1 MFFIFS
7 CKQDGN
13 NSKDNVLDIRMSK
26 QPEKLNPIFF
36 PNATAREVNQY
47 IFLPLAD
54 FDPVSYELT
63 PILIKSIPVA
73 EKVMDGKYK
82 GQTRFTFE
90 LLSEAKWDDGKP
102 ITGEDYLF
110 TLKAA
115 LHPATTAS
123 AYRSIISN
131 FSAVEIDPNNNKKVS
146 VYYPESYLLALETVV
161 VIELLPKHIYDVE
174 GKLDKLKFED
184 LLIEKDAEALV
195 SKDSILMKFA
205 EEMNSPKFTKDVVVG
220 CGPYK
225 LEAWN
230 TDQNIIL
237 SKKDNYWAKNINNFA
252 FKQGP
257 DQIVYH
263 IIPDETAALTR
274 LQNKEIDVL
283 TGLNINNFNQL
294 KKDSAALYAFH
305 NPQLIKYYCI
315 LLNHKDEILKSKNVR
330 KAFANVVDVDQFITN
345 FEGGAATRT
354 IGHIN
359 PIKSFYNKNIKPY
372 SFDIEASKKLLTE
385 DGWSDT
391 NNNGIVD
398 KKINGKT
405 KELTIEL
412 YYSGKLGE
420 DIAILMKE
428 AAAKA
433 GINLEIA
440 KKEMAQIRKEN
451 LETGKFSAVLQ
462 SATADM
468 GLDDL
473 ALRFHSDNAELGEG
487 NLGFYINPKV
497 DSLITAIN
505 DTDQPSE
512 RTKMYM
518 RVQEIIYEDLPYI
531 FLYSPQERIV
541 ISNKWNATTNAK
553 RPGYQA
559 NTFTS
564 K

>member
-1 MFFIFS
+1 M
-7 CKQDGN
+7 
-13 NSKDNVLDIRMSK
+13 
-26 QPEKLNPIFF
+26 
-36 PNATAREVNQY
+36 
-47 IFLPLAD
+47 
-54 FDPVSYELT
+54 
-63 PILIKSIPVA
+63 
-73 EKVMDGKYK
+73 
-82 GQTRFTFE
+82 
-90 LLSEAKWDDGKP
+90 
-102 ITGEDYLF
+102 
-110 TLKAA
+110 
-115 LHPATTAS
+115 
-123 AYRSIISN
+123 
-131 FSAVEIDPNNNKKVS
+131 
-146 VYYPESYLLALETVV
+146 
-161 VIELLPKHIYDVE
+161 
-174 GKLDKLKFED
+174 
-184 LLIEKDAEALV
+184 
-195 SKDSILMKFA
+195 
-205 EEMNSPKFTKDVVVG
+205 
-220 CGPYK
+220 
-225 LEAWN
+225 
-230 TDQNIIL
+230 
-237 SKKDNYWAKNINNFA
+237 
-252 FKQGP
+252 
-257 DQIVYH
+257 
-263 IIPDETAALTR
+263 
-274 LQNKEIDVL
+274 
-283 TGLNINNFNQL
+283 
-294 KKDSAALYAFH
+294 
-305 NPQLIKYYCI
+305 
-315 LLNHKDEILKSKNVR
+315 
-330 KAFANVVDVDQFITN
+330 
-345 FEGGAATRT
+345 
-354 IGHIN
+354 
-359 PIKSFYNKNIKPY
+359 
-372 SFDIEASKKLLTE
+372 
-385 DGWSDT
+385 
-391 NNNGIVD
+391 D

-541 ISNKWNATTNAK
+541 ISNKWNATTNAN